1 MTHTFFSKAFKGQN
15 QWWRYLIMIIAI
27 FLATQLGS
35 FPLAMVASIK
45 VITDGIELN
54 TSTLTTFKLLGI
66 DPNIGL
72 MLLALTF
79 VTGMLAY
86 ILLFKPLHHR
96 KVIDSITGR
105 NAFDWKRFFF
115 AVFIW
120 GSFMII
126 SFFIGYMSNPGNF
139 VLQFDPGKFIVL
151 IFVSVVFIGIQSTFE
166 EVVFRGYF
174 MQGLGVLF
182 KNAWIP
188 VILTSVVFGLMH
200 YANPEVTKFGA
211 AILLPQYILLGLV
224 FAVTVVMDEGLEIA
238 IGVHVANNVLTS
250 LLVTH
255 ESSVLKTTAI
265 FSAKEIDPVYSL
277 YELIITSAL
286 FLAIMAYKYKWSNI
300 KKLFIRLKP
309 EIIEK

>member
-1 MTHTFFSKAFKGQN
+1 MTHSFFLKAFKGKN

-45 VITDGIELN
+45 AITDGIEIN
-54 TSTLTTFKLLGI
+54 TSTITDFKLLGI
-66 DPNIGL
+66 DPNVGL

-79 VTGMLAY
+79 VTGMIAY
-86 ILLFKPLHHR
+86 ILLFKPLHYR
-96 KVIDSITGR
+96 KVLDSITGR
-105 NAFDWKRFFF
+105 NTFDWKRFFF
-115 AVFIW
+115 AAFIW

-126 SFFIGYMSNPGNF
+126 SFLIAYFKDPDNF
-139 VLQFDPGKFIVL
+139 VVQFDATKFIIL

-166 EVVFRGYF
+166 EVIFRGYF
-174 MQGLGVLF
+174 QQGLAVLF

-188 VILTSVVFGLMH
+188 VIITSAAFGFMH
-200 YANPEVTKFGA
+200 YSNPEVTEFGA

-224 FAVTVVMDEGLEIA
+224 FAICVVMDEGLEIA
-238 IGVHVANNVLTS
+238 IGVHVVNNVLTS

-255 ESSVLKTTAI
+255 ESSVLKTAAI
-265 FSAKEIDPVYSL
+265 FKAKEIDPVYSL

-300 KKLFIRLKP
+300 KKLFLRLKP
-309 EIIEK
+309 ESTSE